1 MGTNA
6 QAAAGLV
13 TTRPGPRQ
21 EGATGKTNTDFKQ
34 ESSPQNLGGSVGPTP
49 TVGGPWKHP
58 EDAPQLS

>member
-13 TTRPGPRQ
+13 TTRPGLRQ

-34 ESSPQNLGGSVGPTP
+34 ESSPRNLGGSAGPTP